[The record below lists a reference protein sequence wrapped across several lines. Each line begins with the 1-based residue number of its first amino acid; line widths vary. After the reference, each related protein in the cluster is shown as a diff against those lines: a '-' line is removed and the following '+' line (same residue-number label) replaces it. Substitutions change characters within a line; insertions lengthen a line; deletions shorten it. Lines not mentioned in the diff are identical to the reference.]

1 MKVDARDMG
10 GGEGKG
16 REIDT
21 IDKRTERQT
30 DLVLSGASELYLL
43 QVSAL
48 ELVFLGEEKAMN
60 WSLETSKDLSS
71 CCQ

>member
-1 MKVDARDMG
+1 M
-10 GGEGKG
+10 
-16 REIDT
+16 
-21 IDKRTERQT
+21 RTH
-30 DLVLSGASELYLL
+30 LVLSRASELYLL

-48 ELVFLGEEKAMN
+48 ELVLLGEEKAMN